1 MAKKMTHISKTLLS
15 IVCTLWGMSACSDDY
30 NKYDDCPVCNYYP
43 VAVGNSTGTP
53 VHAIGV
59 EMDPHFFSQNI
70 TRNDGSKAE
79 DWENIVVQ
87 RVKKMKVQQF
97 RIMMQPQWWEPSID
111 NNVPNVADM
120 SKFTFD
126 SEEMQSVYKVLDL
139 VSRRIISEDISRM
152 GSHYQYRLTIGIN
165 NGQKHF
171 CVMHEVITLIR
182 VGLPV

>member
-1 MAKKMTHISKTLLS
+1 MAMKMTHISKTLLS

-30 NKYDDCPVCNYYP
+30 NKYDDCPACNYYP

-87 RVKKMKVQQF
+87 RVKKMKNLELQNLKIWKMEPIRSQRQKLRNGGNPPMTTTILMS
-97 RIMMQPQWWEPSID
+97 RI
-111 NNVPNVADM
+111 
-120 SKFTFD
+120 
-126 SEEMQSVYKVLDL
+126 
-139 VSRRIISEDISRM
+139 
-152 GSHYQYRLTIGIN
+152 
-165 NGQKHF
+165 
-171 CVMHEVITLIR
+171 
-182 VGLPV
+182 

>member
-1 MAKKMTHISKTLLS
+1 MAMKMTHISKTLLS

-30 NKYDDCPVCNYYP
+30 NKYDDCPACNYYP

-87 RVKKMKVQQF
+87 RVKKMKNLELQNLKIWKMEPIRSQRHNGGNPPMTTTILMS
-97 RIMMQPQWWEPSID
+97 RI
-111 NNVPNVADM
+111 
-120 SKFTFD
+120 
-126 SEEMQSVYKVLDL
+126 
-139 VSRRIISEDISRM
+139 
-152 GSHYQYRLTIGIN
+152 
-165 NGQKHF
+165 
-171 CVMHEVITLIR
+171 
-182 VGLPV
+182 

>member
-1 MAKKMTHISKTLLS
+1 MAMKMTHISKTLLS

-30 NKYDDCPVCNYYP
+30 NKYDDCPACNYYP

-87 RVKKMKVQQF
+87 RVKKMKNLELQNLKIWKMDPIRSQ
-97 RIMMQPQWWEPSID
+97 RQKLRKD
-111 NNVPNVADM
+111 
-120 SKFTFD
+120 
-126 SEEMQSVYKVLDL
+126 
-139 VSRRIISEDISRM
+139 
-152 GSHYQYRLTIGIN
+152 TIQR
-165 NGQKHF
+165 QKLRKDTIF
-171 CVMHEVITLIR
+171 
-182 VGLPV
+182 

>member
-1 MAKKMTHISKTLLS
+1 MAMKMTHISKTLLS

-30 NKYDDCPVCNYYP
+30 NKYDDCPACNYYP

-87 RVKKMKVQQF
+87 RVKKMKNLELQNLK
-97 RIMMQPQWWEPSID
+97 IWKMEPIRSQRQKLRKD
-111 NNVPNVADM
+111 
-120 SKFTFD
+120 
-126 SEEMQSVYKVLDL
+126 
-139 VSRRIISEDISRM
+139 
-152 GSHYQYRLTIGIN
+152 TIQR
-165 NGQKHF
+165 QKLRKDTIF
-171 CVMHEVITLIR
+171 
-182 VGLPV
+182 